1 MPWTVDDESSVISIN
16 YTSGTTGTPKGVMY
30 SHRGAYLNALGEII
44 HQRFD
49 PESVYLWTLPMFH
62 CNGWCTP
69 WAVTAIGATHVC
81 LRAVRPEMIWRLFDE
96 EQVTHLDGAPTV
108 LTMIADSPLAHQLDR
123 ELVATVAGAPPSPT
137 VITRMRELGARIVHV
152 YGMTEVYGPY
162 ALNEWQ
168 AGWSALPPG
177 DQARRQAR
185 QGVAMIQAD
194 PVRVVDED
202 MNDVPRDGRAMG
214 EIVMRGNTVMLG
226 YFDDQQA
233 TEEVF
238 RGGWLHSGDL
248 GVQHSDGYVELRDRA
263 KDIIISGGENISTV
277 EIEHAIEAHP
287 SVLEAVVIGVP
298 DEKWGERPK
307 AFVVRRGGAEVNE
320 TELIGFLQAHI
331 ARFKIRRRSSSST
344 SCRARRRANRRSSS
358 YATRNGL
365 DTAAG
370 SRDERRRVGRRHL
383 PRGLARHD
391 RDRKVSGHRL
401 LRTARR
407 ADRRRARLPAAR
419 QIYVD
424 TEVLPVI
431 SDYWERAEFPW
442 PLVKTLGALGI
453 VGDGIVGY
461 GCPPMS
467 PVAAGLIHM
476 ELNRGDGSLGTI
488 HAVQAGL
495 AMRSIWLL
503 GSEEQKTRWLPGMAR
518 LDLLGAFALTEAAHG
533 SDAVALETTATPDG
547 GGGYRLD
554 GQKRWIGNGRWPT
567 WSWCGPGTPP
577 TGGSRASSSRR
588 APPATTPRSS
598 SGRARCG
605 RSCRP
610 TSH

>member
-1 MPWTVDDESSVISIN
+1 MQATSYTALTPLAFLGRAADVFADKTAIAYGDRRVTYAEFGAEATRLARALQVSGVSPGDRVAYLCPNIPEMLVANFGVPLAGAVLVPINHRLSAEEVRYICDHAGAKVLVVDSEYLEALAPVLGSLRTVTEVVAVEDALGPAGPDAARYADISYDALLQRGSGDPLPWTVDDESSLISIN

-30 SHRGAYLNALGEII
+30 AHRGAYLNALGEII

-81 LRAVRPEMIWRLFDE
+81 LRAVRPEVIWRLFDE
-96 EQVTHLDGAPTV
+96 ERVTHLDGAPTV
-108 LTMIADSPLAHQLDR
+108 LTMIADCPLAHQLDR
-123 ELVATVAGAPPSPT
+123 ELVATVAGAPPSPS
-137 VITRMRELGARIVHV
+137 VIARMRDLGARIVHV

-185 QGVAMIQAD
+185 QGVAMIHAD
-194 PVRVVDED
+194 PVRVVDEE

-233 TEEVF
+233 TEAVF

-320 TELIGFLQAHI
+320 TELIGYLQAHI
-331 ARFKIRRRSSSST
+331 ARFKIPK
-344 SCRARRRANRRSSS
+344 AVEF
-358 YATRNGL
+358 L
-365 DTAAG
+365 D
-370 SRDERRRVGRRHL
+370 EL
-383 PRGLARHD
+383 PRTSTGKPQKFEL
-391 RDRKVSGHRL
+391 RDKEWAGH
-401 LRTARR
+401 
-407 ADRRRARLPAAR
+407 
-419 QIYVD
+419 
-424 TEVLPVI
+424 
-431 SDYWERAEFPW
+431 
-442 PLVKTLGALGI
+442 
-453 VGDGIVGY
+453 
-461 GCPPMS
+461 
-467 PVAAGLIHM
+467 
-476 ELNRGDGSLGTI
+476 
-488 HAVQAGL
+488 
-495 AMRSIWLL
+495 
-503 GSEEQKTRWLPGMAR
+503 
-518 LDLLGAFALTEAAHG
+518 
-533 SDAVALETTATPDG
+533 
-547 GGGYRLD
+547 
-554 GQKRWIGNGRWPT
+554 
-567 WSWCGPGTPP
+567 
-577 TGGSRASSSRR
+577 SSRIQ
-588 APPATTPRSS
+588 
-598 SGRARCG
+598 G
-605 RSCRP
+605 
-610 TSH
+610 